1 MKVFPLLSFALAAA
15 ANPLLSTRA
24 AHPKPPTVSLLF
36 SANITID
43 DPIIIGQT
51 PFGFEVIVQVT
62 GGAFKGPR
70 LAGAHLLPSKLP
82 LFNAAISC
90 GNTLN
95 ENVTGNPPTNR
106 ATATYVLTTND
117 GTNIVV
123 SEQAAIPYVEV
134 LFEAGN
140 GKYGYLNNVT
150 AWATGSEENNVI
162 SLNFW
167 QLSAPAA

>member
-1 MKVFPLLSFALAAA
+1 MRSINLRGHDVGK
-15 ANPLLSTRA
+15 
-24 AHPKPPTVSLLF
+24 
-36 SANITID
+36 ITT
-43 DPIIIGQT
+43 GL
-51 PFGFEVIVQVT
+51 VT
-62 GGAFKGPR
+62 
-70 LAGAHLLPSKLP
+70 S
-82 LFNAAISC
+82 
-90 GNTLN
+90 
-95 ENVTGNPPTNR
+95 VTGNPPTNR

-117 GTNIVV
+117 GANIVV

-167 QLSAPAA
+167 QVCFDAL